1 MIQKTLALVAI
12 LAMVLG
18 VSKPASAEIDVT
30 IEEFSQVTGW
40 QEADYSSALR
50 MFLSTC
56 PDMERQ
62 DWQNLCTLAVNQTN
76 SELFFETVFRPVLM
90 SVGTLGVF
98 TGYFEP
104 ELDWDLQPS
113 KRLQY
118 PIYKAPLN
126 LPKGRPWLNRR
137 QIEAGNALA
146 NQDLEIVWVDDPVE
160 LLFLQIQGFGR
171 ALLPRGEVLRLG
183 YGGFNRRPYKLL
195 GAELGR
201 RGIYDRHQVSAQF
214 IQNWVQRHFIAG
226 QSLLCYSPG
235 YVFFREIPNL
245 PAHKGLRGTMNRSL
259 TPMLSLVDDP
269 RFVPLG
275 ALAWLEK
282 KGEKLPNRLMVAQDT
297 GLASK
302 KPQRGGISIA
312 TGLEAGR
319 SVAKIKDRGRKLV
332 LWSIQSAYAAPL
344 EQGR

>member
-1 MIQKTLALVAI
+1 
-12 LAMVLG
+12 MV
-18 VSKPASAEIDVT
+18 E
-30 IEEFSQVTGW
+30 
-40 QEADYSSALR
+40 
-50 MFLSTC
+50 
-56 PDMERQ
+56 
-62 DWQNLCTLAVNQTN
+62 
-76 SELFFETVFRPVLM
+76 PV
-90 SVGTLGVF
+90 
-98 TGYFEP
+98 
-104 ELDWDLQPS
+104 
-113 KRLQY
+113 
-118 PIYKAPLN
+118 
-126 LPKGRPWLNRR
+126 
-137 QIEAGNALA
+137 QIEAENALA
-146 NQDLEIVWVDDPVE
+146 NQGFEIVWVDDPVE

-275 ALAWLEK
+275 VLAWLEK
-282 KGEKLPNRLMVAQDT
+282 KARNCRTALWLRKIRDWRQKNPSGAAFSSLQAWKQG
-297 GLASK
+297 GLWQRSK
-302 KPQRGGISIA
+302 IVVG
-312 TGLEAGR
+312 
-319 SVAKIKDRGRKLV
+319 KLV
-332 LWSIQSAYAAPL
+332 LLSIQSAYAAPL